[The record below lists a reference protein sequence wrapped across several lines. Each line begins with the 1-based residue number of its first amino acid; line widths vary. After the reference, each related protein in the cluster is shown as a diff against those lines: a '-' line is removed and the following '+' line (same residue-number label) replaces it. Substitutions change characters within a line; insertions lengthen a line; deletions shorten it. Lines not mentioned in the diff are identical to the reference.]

1 MDPGLRDALLC
12 VGLCVRRA
20 RNSGLLGMVVR
31 AAVAR
36 RDIHRSLLVR
46 PESVGGSVLSRRACR
61 RGQVTCS

>member
-46 PESVGGSVLSRRACR
+46 PFTQPGIGG
-61 RGQVTCS
+61 GECSLAAGV